1 MSLAELFPLLVLHF
15 LLNLGTTAGD
25 FLLYLKFL
33 LQYSYFRVLLIFTA
47 QQSESTVHLHRPL
60 FFGFP
65 SH

>member
-1 MSLAELFPLLVLHF
+1 MSLAELFPLLVLQI

-25 FLLYLKFL
+25 ILLFFKFL
-33 LQYSYFRVLLIFTA
+33 LEYSYFTVLLIFTV

-65 SH
+65 PH